1 MKHRT
6 YGIRTHIAWLMLLP
20 FLVMV
25 ISMETFFLH
34 ERYVDLDRDLLARG
48 QTIVRQLAVSS
59 EYGVFSSNR
68 AYLAEMAE
76 NVLRQP
82 DVKSVVVLNA
92 ASKILASAG
101 SMPYTLVEG
110 DATPVL
116 VSADAQLKSVSRDR
130 PVFDNGKTLL
140 LYQPILST
148 QLAFDETDAASALPQ
163 AGAVVIEMSLDE
175 LRKFKSGLFW
185 FTSMVTAAFLL
196 VTLYLVHLASR
207 RIIEPITRL
216 SAAIQAIGA
225 GHLDTRVIVPS
236 RINELCTLTRGINQ
250 MTEDLQ
256 HERAI
261 LQHRID
267 EATRQLHGLAFY
279 DTLTGLPNR
288 RLLNDRVGLAL
299 ADSQRGGHYG
309 ALMFLDLDNFK
320 PINDQFGHAVG
331 DLLLIEAS
339 RRISSCLR
347 ETDTVARLGGDEFVV
362 ILGKLRVNH
371 AEAVKLAY
379 VVAEKIHQ
387 LLAERYCLSYRPAGQ
402 PEIIVEHDC
411 TSSIGVAL
419 FLGHESSQEE
429 VLSRADVA
437 MYQAKKEGRNR
448 ISLYGQGKTDA
459 AALASDNT

>member
-6 YGIRTHIAWLMLLP
+6 YDIRTHIAWLMLLP

-25 ISMETFFLH
+25 ISMETFFVH
-34 ERYVDLDRDLLARG
+34 ERYVDLDNDLLARG

-59 EYGVFSSNR
+59 EYGVFSNNR
-68 AYLAEMAE
+68 AFLADMAD
-76 NVLRQP
+76 NVLRQT

-92 ASKILASAG
+92 ASKIMVSAG
-101 SMPYTLVEG
+101 SMPYTVVEDG
-110 DATPVL
+110 ETSGS
-116 VSADAQLKSVSRDR
+116 VSAYARLKSVSRDV
-130 PVFDNGKTLL
+130 PVFDNGNTLL

-148 QLAFDETDAASALPQ
+148 QLVFDETDATPVVPQ
-163 AGAVVIEMSLDE
+163 AGGVVIEMSRDE
-175 LRKFKSGLFW
+175 IRKLKSRLFW
-185 FTSMVTAAFLL
+185 FTSLVTAAFLL

-207 RIIEPITRL
+207 RIIEPIIRL

-225 GHLDTRVIVPS
+225 GHLETRVIVPS

-261 LQHRID
+261 LQRRID
-267 EATRQLHGLAFY
+267 EATQQLHGLAFY

-288 RLLNDRVGLAL
+288 RLLNDRLSQAL

-339 RRISSCLR
+339 RRIGSCLR
-347 ETDTVARLGGDEFVV
+347 ETDTVARFGGDEFVV
-362 ILGKLRVNH
+362 MLGKLRVDH

-379 VVAEKIHQ
+379 VVAEKIRQ

-402 PEIIVEHDC
+402 PDSIVEHDC
-411 TSSIGVAL
+411 TSSIGVVL
-419 FLGHESSQEE
+419 FLNHESSQQE
-429 VLSRADVA
+429 VLRRADAA

-448 ISLYGQGKTDA
+448 ICLYEHGKTDA
-459 AALASDNT
+459 VAPASDNA